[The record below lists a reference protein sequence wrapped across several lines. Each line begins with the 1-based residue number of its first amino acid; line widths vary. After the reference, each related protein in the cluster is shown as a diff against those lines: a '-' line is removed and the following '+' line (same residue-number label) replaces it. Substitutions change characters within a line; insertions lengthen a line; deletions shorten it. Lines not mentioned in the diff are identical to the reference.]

1 MWFNI
6 LKVDEFTREGGFKG
20 LYDPK
25 TDKVKVNLD
34 NFNTVAEGYD
44 DIERVV
50 EFANVVTHELSHRE
64 YAKELNKYMD
74 DVLEELTSITEQYAK
89 GNASLDSVSKK
100 LKTFYN
106 YVIINESFAFG
117 SGKSYE
123 RLSHLDATGSS
134 VRSVMTQITN
144 KIREIVGK
152 KDRQLEKMLGDLY
165 SETMKAIR
173 KLRD

>member
-1 MWFNI
+1 MWFSI
-6 LKVDEFTREGGFKG
+6 LKVDEFTTEGGFKG
-20 LYDPK
+20 LYEPNK
-25 TDKVKVNLD
+25 DKVSINLD

-64 YAKELNKYMD
+64 YAKELNNYMNK
-74 DVLEELTSITEQYAK
+74 VLEELTSITKQYAE
-89 GNASLDSVSKK
+89 GNAPLDSVSKK
-100 LKTFYN
+100 LKIFYN

-134 VRSVMTQITN
+134 VRSVMTSIN
-144 KIREIVGK
+144 EHIRKTVGR
-152 KDRQLEKMLGDLY
+152 KDRQVEKMLNELY
-165 SETMKAIR
+165 TETMKAIR
-173 KLRD
+173 KLKD